1 MDQNLDPNTLRELE
15 RELGTEIY
23 PGTEIMTDVGSHH
36 FVKAGTG
43 GHSVLVPQPSDDKH
57 DPLNWS
63 PMWKGFTIFC
73 ATLVSFAQG
82 FGPLALA
89 PMFGDYIE
97 AFDSNLPDVVQF
109 TGIAILVLGFSN
121 FIWVPIQTCFGRR
134 PVMIISTLICFG
146 SSIWR
151 AKANSYNSFMGAC
164 VLNGIGAGPAET
176 IQPTI
181 IADVIF
187 LHDRGKHNTLYFAV
201 YFGSLMVG
209 PIVSGPMAENLG
221 WRSFWWLNTGLL
233 GFTVICCIFLFPE
246 TKYHRPYV
254 PAQSMVSG
262 SPGLKSASAEE
273 VENSSPQQHLGT
285 SAKDHADPEKA
296 APVQSNSRVTGSNLD
311 HALTHEDPW
320 LGRGSPSKQQWKL
333 IQPYEGN
340 FLMEL
345 WMPWKLFA
353 FPIVQ
358 FSSFVVSWTA
368 SSFLTLNLTQS
379 QAFAVPPYNFSS
391 AKIGFFNFAIL
402 IGAFIGL
409 FTAGPLS
416 DFIAARL
423 TRRNN
428 GIREPEMR
436 LLTMIP
442 YVIIMIIGN
451 VVTAIGY
458 EKGWDWKVI
467 VIIGYTCAG
476 IQVAALPAIS
486 STYSVDSYKP
496 VAGSI
501 FVAITVNKNVWGYGF
516 SKFIT
521 PWIIKSGYI
530 PPIMTNMAL
539 ITFFCCTGII
549 FWFYGKTFRKWTR
562 NSKVHSM

>member
-1 MDQNLDPNTLRELE
+1 VLACKNPE
-15 RELGTEIY
+15 RPCYESCCVADLNHQI
-23 PGTEIMTDVGSHH
+23 
-36 FVKAGTG
+36 KW
-43 GHSVLVPQPSDDKH
+43 
-57 DPLNWS
+57 NWS
-63 PMWKGFTIFC
+63 WPC
-73 ATLVSFAQG
+73 RNYPA
-82 FGPLALA
+82 
-89 PMFGDYIE
+89 YHHRRC
-97 AFDSNLPDVVQF
+97 NLPTRPREAQHTVLCR
-109 TGIAILVLGFSN
+109 ILRISHGQYFSPCRN
-121 FIWVPIQTCFGRR
+121 SC
-134 PVMIISTLICFG
+134 
-146 SSIWR
+146 
-151 AKANSYNSFMGAC
+151 AN
-164 VLNGIGAGPAET
+164 L
-176 IQPTI
+176 
-181 IADVIF
+181 
-187 LHDRGKHNTLYFAV
+187 
-201 YFGSLMVG
+201 SLKVG

-221 WRSFWWLNTGLL
+221 WRSFWWLNAGLL

-273 VENSSPQQHLGT
+273 VENSSPQQHLGA

-296 APVQSNSRVTGSNLD
+296 APVQSNSRVTASNLD

-458 EKGWDWKVI
+458 EKGWDWKV
-467 VIIGYTCAG
+467 T
-476 IQVAALPAIS
+476 S
-486 STYSVDSYKP
+486 KP
-496 VAGSI
+496 
-501 FVAITVNKNVWGYGF
+501 
-516 SKFIT
+516 
-521 PWIIKSGYI
+521 
-530 PPIMTNMAL
+530 
-539 ITFFCCTGII
+539 
-549 FWFYGKTFRKWTR
+549 R
-562 NSKVHSM
+562 